1 MAEQYSPSPLQAPPS
16 EPIRYIKRLEI
27 AGLWDRFDITWE
39 LKPDVNVLAGING
52 SGKSTIL
59 GCMYELITMGTTI
72 GGKSDR
78 YILMAKKIEFLF
90 DNGQIIKFLS
100 TKDKGET
107 TVVLWRDSIA
117 DYIFDTHCIDLI
129 STFDT
134 DLKPAEAIQKLSDG
148 RVSTELDWQIHLLQI
163 QYLDY
168 QLNISRKKDALME
181 NGADNIPERWQT
193 IKYPQNRFL
202 AIIDEAFAETGKK
215 VNRAKNQIEFLAEEK
230 ELNAYQLS
238 SGEKQ
243 LLIILLTVLVQ
254 DNKPSILLM
263 DEPEISLHID
273 WQRKLIS
280 HIRELNPNVQIII
293 ASHSPAIIME
303 GWLDKVVEISDITA
317 PQAG

>member
-1 MAEQYSPSPLQAPPS
+1 MAEQRPSQSKPARPS
-16 EPIRYIKRLEI
+16 EPIRYIKQLKI
-27 AGLWDRFDITWE
+27 TGLWDRFDIAWE
-39 LKPDVNVLAGING
+39 LQPDVNVLAGING

-59 GCMYELITMGTTI
+59 GCMYELITVR
-72 GGKSDR
+72 KSSR
-78 YILMAKKIEFLF
+78 GYLAMAKNVNLFF
-90 DNGQIIKFLS
+90 DNKWHIHASYSSKNGIMTSLNSLFLYDLS
-100 TKDKGET
+100 
-107 TVVLWRDSIA
+107 V
-117 DYIFDTHCIDLI
+117 DLI

-134 DLKPAEAIQKLSDG
+134 DLKPSEAIQKLSDD

-168 QLNISRKKDALME
+168 QLNISRKKDVLME
-181 NGADNIPERWQT
+181 SGADNIPERWQT

-215 VNRAKNQIEFLAEEK
+215 VNRDKNHVEFLAGVK
-230 ELNAYQLS
+230 ELSAYQLS

-254 DNKPSILLM
+254 DNKPSILFM

-273 WQRKLIS
+273 WQRKLIG
-280 HIRELNPNVQIII
+280 HIRELNPNAQIII

-303 GWLDKVVEISDITA
+303 GWLDKVVEISDITV

>member
-27 AGLWDRFDITWE
+27 AGLWDRFDIVWE
-39 LKPDVNVLAGING
+39 LQPDVNVLAGING

-59 GCMYELITMGTTI
+59 GCMYELITVR
-72 GGKSDR
+72 KSSR
-78 YILMAKKIEFLF
+78 GYLAMPKNVNLFF
-90 DNGQIIKFLS
+90 DNKQ
-100 TKDKGET
+100 
-107 TVVLWRDSIA
+107 
-117 DYIFDTHCIDLI
+117 YIHASHSSQNGIMTSLNSLYLYDLFSVDLI

-134 DLKPAEAIQKLSDG
+134 DLKPAEAIQKLSDD

-181 NGADNIPERWQT
+181 SGADNIPERWQT

-215 VNRAKNQIEFLAEEK
+215 VNRAKNQIEFLAEDK
-230 ELNAYQLS
+230 ELSAYQLS

-254 DNKPSILLM
+254 DNKQSILFM
-263 DEPEISLHID
+263 DEPETSLHID
-273 WQRKLIS
+273 WQRKLIG
-280 HIRELNPNVQIII
+280 HIRELNPNVQVII
-293 ASHSPAIIME
+293 ATHSPDIIME
-303 GWLDKVVEISDITA
+303 GWLDKVVEVSEIATPLA
-317 PQAG
+317 V